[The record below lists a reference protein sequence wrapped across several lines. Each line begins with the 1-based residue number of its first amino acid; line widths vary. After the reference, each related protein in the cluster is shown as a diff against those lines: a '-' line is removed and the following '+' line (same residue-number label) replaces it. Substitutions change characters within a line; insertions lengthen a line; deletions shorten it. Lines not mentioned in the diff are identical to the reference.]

1 MKAYAPLVLA
11 GAEITVPKDA
21 ERLRARWP
29 GEWLNI
35 VVDGEEHLLALLSE
49 DCSRV
54 HQAVWS
60 SSPYLSVL
68 HHSGMASEIC
78 MELLVGSLASAE
90 PEAILQLHE
99 GDRAKLFAADLPGL
113 QTLFARLSNPEGSCT
128 KRY

>member
-1 MKAYAPLVLA
+1 MAARWDVVVCHAVDRLSTSLWIHAPILLP
-11 GAEITVPKDA
+11 GADVTMAKDG
-21 ERLRARWP
+21 ERVRARWP

-68 HHSGMASEIC
+68 HPSGMASEIC
-78 MELLVGSLASAE
+78 ME
-90 PEAILQLHE
+90 
-99 GDRAKLFAADLPGL
+99 
-113 QTLFARLSNPEGSCT
+113 RL
-128 KRY
+128 